1 MRYKAFLSYCHVDE
15 SWAAWLHKS
24 LESYRVP
31 RRLVG
36 QSGSHGTVPARLTP
50 IFRDRDELSSGVD
63 LSEHIKDALADSESL
78 LVVCSPNAVQSR
90 WVNEEI
96 RHFRSLGRERRIY
109 CIIVDG
115 DPQASDP
122 QLGCFPPALLEHED
136 NQQAEPMAADVRKWA
151 DGKSLAKLKLA
162 AGILG
167 IRLDELR
174 QRELQ
179 RKRRLQV
186 FSSVLLL
193 AIAAL
198 VVFSIQSRLAEKDA
212 RLAREAQQASAESML
227 ASFLEQNER
236 LGDVAD
242 IETRKAFG
250 EVLSGYLAE
259 LDPADLTLESRRQL
273 GVVLLNQGV
282 ILRDE
287 SQLDDAMRVFM
298 SARETLQL
306 LVDESRG
313 DAQALFELSQV
324 EYWIGQVHVDHGR
337 MKEAS
342 ASYQA
347 YADVSAALHALEPE
361 NADWTMEAAYAQS
374 NLGNLES
381 IKSPS
386 DPQLTL
392 QFHQAALELN
402 QEAGRQDAKYEREL
416 AESHANLADAWL
428 GVCGLPQAMEHRLKN
443 VELAAL
449 HFQLNTASNTLKQD
463 YAYALSGLF
472 SVQLK
477 TGELELAG
485 ESIRQS
491 LELLKELA
499 EKDPSNLKKRRNVLR
514 MEAKRAFL
522 LELSGN
528 SDQSWILSHRIMEE
542 LKDLFEQE
550 QEIRIDSS
558 LTYSEFLREFAVRAY
573 RKGEHSLADSLL
585 EEAITQLA
593 GIAKEH
599 PDSMWA
605 LVVLAKT
612 YFYFWEQNEFQ
623 FPDNVTS
630 ESLSGTKERLNL
642 QGCSG
647 LDIAA
652 RLSVMTKEEG
662 EARTYASQLF
672 AKGYREPE
680 FIRFCTAYGLCSE

>member
-1 MRYKAFLSYCHVDE
+1 MRYKAFLSYCHADD

-78 LVVCSPNAVQSR
+78 LVVCSPSAAQSR

-122 QLGCFPPALLEHED
+122 QLNCFPPALLEHED
-136 NQQAEPMAADVRKWA
+136 NHQAEPMAADVRKWA
-151 DGKSLAKLKLA
+151 DGKPLAKLKLA

-167 IRLDELR
+167 VRLDELR
-174 QRELQ
+174 QREQQ

-193 AIAAL
+193 AVAAL
-198 VVFSIQSRLAEKDA
+198 VLFSIQSRLAEKDA
-212 RLAREAQQASAESML
+212 RLSQEAQQASAESML
-227 ASFLEQNER
+227 ARFLEQNER

-250 EVLSGYLAE
+250 QVLSGYLAD
-259 LDPADLTLESRRQL
+259 LDPADLTFESRRQL

-282 ILRDE
+282 LLRDE
-287 SQLDDAMRVFM
+287 FQLDDAMRVFM

-324 EYWIGQVHVDHGR
+324 EYWIGQVHLDHGR
-337 MKEAS
+337 VKEAS
-342 ASYQA
+342 TSYQA
-347 YADVSAALHALEPE
+347 YADVSAALHALAPE

-374 NLGNLES
+374 NLGTLES
-381 IKSPS
+381 NKSPS
-386 DPQLTL
+386 DPQLTP

-402 QEAGRQDAKYEREL
+402 QEAGRQDKEYQRQL

-449 HFQLNTASNTLKQD
+449 HFQLNTASNTLKQF
-463 YAYALSGLF
+463 YANALSGLF
-472 SVQLK
+472 GVQSR
-477 TGELELAG
+477 TGQLELAG

-491 LELLKELA
+491 LELFEELA
-499 EKDPSNLKKRRNVLR
+499 EKDPSNLGRRWNVLR
-514 MEAKRAFL
+514 TRANQAFL

-528 SDQSWILSHRIMEE
+528 SDQSWVLSLAIMEE
-542 LKDLFEQE
+542 WKDLVEQE
-550 QEIRIDSS
+550 QEIRITNS
-558 LTYSEFLREFAVRAY
+558 LIYSRFLIDFAIRAY

-585 EEAITQLA
+585 EEAINRLV
-593 GIAKEH
+593 GIVRAH
-599 PDSMWA
+599 PDSMSA
-605 LVVLAKT
+605 LIVLAKS
-612 YFYFWEQNEFQ
+612 YFYYWEQNEFQ
-623 FPDNVTS
+623 LPDNVTN
-630 ESLSGTKERLNL
+630 ESLSSGKKKLNL
-642 QGCSG
+642 QGCLG

-652 RLSVMTKEEG
+652 RLSVMATEED
-662 EARTYASQLF
+662 EARTYAGRLF

-680 FIRFCTAYGLCSE
+680 FIRFCAAYGLCSE